1 MLPEERRTKIL
12 SILHQ
17 NKSAT
22 VTHLCQ
28 ELKASEA
35 TIRRD
40 LGILD
45 DENKLERVRG
55 GAIMRSNTPVEKE
68 ETFGEKEGAYTR
80 EKQWIAQEAFK
91 HLRDRDTIFLDAG
104 TTTLELAKL
113 IGRSRIHVF
122 VATNA
127 PHFSM
132 YLSNNP
138 NVEQFV
144 VGGKIRNTTL
154 SVVGA
159 VAVDMVRRLHMNK
172 VFIGVNAI
180 SPEYGLTTPDFEEA
194 EIKRHI
200 LNQGRERFILADST
214 KFSKV
219 ALSEIAPLSY
229 VDMII
234 TSSID
239 DEAVRSACEKEGIT
253 LVEVQKEVEG

>member
-1 MLPEERRTKIL
+1 MEKRRRL
-12 SILHQ
+12 
-17 NKSAT
+17 
-22 VTHLCQ
+22 
-28 ELKASEA
+28 
-35 TIRRD
+35 
-40 LGILD
+40 
-45 DENKLERVRG
+45 
-55 GAIMRSNTPVEKE
+55 
-68 ETFGEKEGAYTR
+68 YTR
-80 EKQWIAQEAFK
+80 KQWIAQEAFK

-104 TTTLELAKL
+104 TTTLELANL
-113 IGRSRIHVF
+113 SDEVGF
-122 VATNA
+122 MFCCDQCA
-127 PHFSM
+127 PFSM

-229 VDMII
+229 VDIII

-239 DEAVRSACEKEGIT
+239 DEAVRSACEKKDNACRSAKRSGGIT
-253 LVEVQKEVEG
+253 